1 MFKRGN
7 RKPKQTIDLR
17 DIPIPNRKLTLEE
30 AREDYRTKVKMC
42 KYCEFYMLKK
52 EWYMDEDI
60 YNDYCLVK
68 DENCNEPCEYYQV
81 KKED

>member
-1 MFKRGN
+1 
-7 RKPKQTIDLR
+7 
-17 DIPIPNRKLTLEE
+17 
-30 AREDYRTKVKMC
+30 
-42 KYCEFYMLKK
+42 
-52 EWYMDEDI
+52 MDEDI

>member
-52 EWYMDEDI
+52 E
-60 YNDYCLVK
+60 
-68 DENCNEPCEYYQV
+68 
-81 KKED
+81 